1 MKKFLGILRTVIVAL
16 VVAVSVGMM
25 VFTVISVR
33 TFDRYDRDLF
43 GYKAFIVL
51 SDSMRATDF
60 AAGDLVLVR
69 ETDPSTLRAGD
80 VIAYISTNRDN
91 YNEVVTHKI
100 RSLTTEKNG
109 EPGFITYGTTTDT
122 DDEAIVTYPYVIGKY
137 AFHLKG
143 VGTFFNFLRSTPGYI
158 CCILIPFLILIGNQ
172 GYSTVRAFRDYKSAQ
187 MAELRAEREKLEA
200 EREESKRVMEELLE
214 LKKQLKQGGAPPG
227 EADAGPD
234 AEAEPQPEAE
244 TEAPRKTE
252 PEPELKPG
260 PEPEPEPEAGPEET
274 PEPEEE
280 PAPGSEEMPGPE
292 AGTGT
297 ETEKGPEEKPGSEP
311 RPRPEPGRKVRLK
324 VKAKSAPEAGP
335 ETAKAE
341 DPEKRSDKRE

>member
-25 VFTVISVR
+25 VFTVVSVR
-33 TFDRYDRDLF
+33 TFNRYDRDLF

-69 ETDPSTLRAGD
+69 ETDPSTLQAGD
-80 VIAYISTNRDN
+80 IIAYVSTNRDS

-158 CCILIPFLILIGNQ
+158 CCILVPFLILIGNQ

-187 MAELRAEREKLEA
+187 MAELKAERERLEE
-200 EREESKRVMEELLE
+200 ERQESRRVMEELLE
-214 LKKQLKQGGAPPG
+214 LKKQLAQGGAPPG
-227 EADAGPD
+227 GADA
-234 AEAEPQPEAE
+234 
-244 TEAPRKTE
+244 E
-252 PEPELKPG
+252 PEPG
-260 PEPEPEPEAGPEET
+260 PEPEPEPQ
-274 PEPEEE
+274 PEP
-280 PAPGSEEMPGPE
+280 
-292 AGTGT
+292 
-297 ETEKGPEEKPGSEP
+297 K
-311 RPRPEPGRKVRLK
+311 RKLRLK
-324 VKAKSAPEAGP
+324 VKAKPGSEAEAGP
-335 ETAKAE
+335 AQAAA
-341 DPEKRSDKRE
+341 PQSRSDGRE